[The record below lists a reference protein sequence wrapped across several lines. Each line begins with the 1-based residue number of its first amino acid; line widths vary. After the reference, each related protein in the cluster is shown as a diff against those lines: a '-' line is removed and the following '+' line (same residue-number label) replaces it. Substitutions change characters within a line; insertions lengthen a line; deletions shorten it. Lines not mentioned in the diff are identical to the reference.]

1 MLPPAVPPG
10 GMRPRQL
17 STTTLLGTGQV
28 GDERQRRLGADR
40 RAHQH
45 VDARNGVAG
54 QTAHRRLVRRRQA
67 AVAGIR
73 AVDLHDG
80 RARVVDLAA
89 GVRAELERQSLAR
102 PRVDREVHTLPVA
115 GASRSEV
122 GLPRDV
128 VLSRDRRRRGRR
140 RVERDGIPTAA
151 REPRVGRRVDRPRV
165 VLRWIANLVVGD
177 GEAVERAARI
187 RDVHR
192 HAREH
197 LVLHADA
204 PLPVIV
210 TRAPSLERVLVHL
223 RDGCR
228 RARRSSGCC
237 RSAPRTLRWP

>member
-10 GMRPRQL
+10 GTRPRICDDDA
-17 STTTLLGTGQV
+17 V
-28 GDERQRRLGADR
+28 GHGPGCDERQRRLRADR

-67 AVAGIR
+67 AVAWIR

-80 RARVVDLAA
+80 RARVIDLAA
-89 GVRAELERQSLAR
+89 GVRAELEGQSLAH
-102 PRVDREVHTLPVA
+102 PRVDREVHPLPVA

-140 RVERDGIPTAA
+140 RIERDGIPPAA

-165 VLRWIANLVVGD
+165 VLRRIASLVVGD

-187 RDVHR
+187 RDVRR

-197 LVLHADA
+197 LLLHADA

-210 TRAPSLERVLVHL
+210 THAPSPERVLVHL
-223 RDGCR
+223 RDVAGVR
-228 RARRSSGCC
+228 RRSSGCC